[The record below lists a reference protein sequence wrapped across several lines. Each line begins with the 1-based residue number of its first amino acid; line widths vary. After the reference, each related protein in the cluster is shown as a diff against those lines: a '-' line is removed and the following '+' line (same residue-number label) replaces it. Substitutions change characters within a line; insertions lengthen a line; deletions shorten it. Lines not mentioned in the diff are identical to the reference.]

1 MKKTLKSIEFAVFI
15 SVPVLALAQPDTL
28 QTPYAQ
34 HKAKSIG
41 AGIAEDLP
49 INATQT
55 NATEQLALE
64 RFQSLKMENS
74 TDDTRLKL

>member
-1 MKKTLKSIEFAVFI
+1 MKKTRKSIAFAVFI
-15 SVPVLALAQPDTL
+15 SVPVLVLAQPDTL
-28 QTPYAQ
+28 QTPSAQ

-41 AGIAEDLP
+41 AGIAEDLHM
-49 INATQT
+49 NVTQT

-64 RFQSLKMENS
+64 RFQRLKMENS